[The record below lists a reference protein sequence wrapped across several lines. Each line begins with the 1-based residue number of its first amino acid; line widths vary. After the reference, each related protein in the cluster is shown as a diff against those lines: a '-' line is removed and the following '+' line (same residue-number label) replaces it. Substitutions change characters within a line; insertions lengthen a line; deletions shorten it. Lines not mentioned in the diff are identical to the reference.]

1 MAKPAPETFPQYTR
15 RILSYADG
23 ADPREILRR
32 TPARLSRR
40 VGAAT
45 RRRLTARP
53 APGKWS
59 VGEILSHLSEVEML
73 WGYRLRAVYEK
84 SGIPL
89 VGMDQD
95 AWAKNSRYRRID
107 PRRALETF
115 VALRRANVEFI
126 DGIPRKALNRWGAH
140 SQFGR
145 LTLAKML
152 TLMAGHD
159 LNHAR
164 QVEQRL
170 AGGGSRRRGA
180 RASVARG

>member
-1 MAKPAPETFPQYTR
+1 LAKSAPETFGQYTR

-23 ADPREILRR
+23 GDPREILRR
-32 TPARLSRR
+32 TPSRLSRR

-45 RRRLTARP
+45 RRRLTQRP

-59 VGEILSHLSEVEML
+59 VGEILSHLSEVEIL
-73 WGYRLRAVYEK
+73 WGYRLRAVYER

-115 VALRRANVEFI
+115 VALRRANVAFI
-126 DGIPRKALNRWGAH
+126 EGIPRKELKRWGRH

-145 LTLAKML
+145 LTLAKMIS
-152 TLMAGHD
+152 LMAGHD
-159 LNHAR
+159 LNHVR
-164 QVEQRL
+164 QVESRL
-170 AGGGSRRRGA
+170 SKRSRRG
-180 RASVARG
+180 

>member
-1 MAKPAPETFPQYTR
+1 MKTPGAPETFDQYTR

-23 ADPREILRR
+23 GDPRAILRR

-40 VGAAT
+40 VRSAT
-45 RRRLTARP
+45 RRRLALRP

-73 WGYRLRAVYEK
+73 WGYRLRAVYER

-89 VGMDQD
+89 VGMDQE
-95 AWAKNSRYRRID
+95 AWARNSRYRRID

-115 VALRRANVEFI
+115 VALRRANVDFI
-126 DGIPRKALNRWGAH
+126 DGIPRKAMTRWGAH

-145 LTLAKML
+145 LTLGKMIA
-152 TLMAGHD
+152 LMAGHD

-164 QVEQRL
+164 QVEERL
-170 AGGGSRRRGA
+170 APASRRRGA
-180 RASVARG
+180 

>member
-1 MAKPAPETFPQYTR
+1 LAKSAPETFDQYTS

-23 ADPREILRR
+23 TDPRTILKR
-32 TPARLSRR
+32 TPQRLSSL
-40 VGAAT
+40 VGGAP

-59 VGEILSHLSEVEML
+59 AGEVLCHLSEVEML
-73 WGYRLRAVYEK
+73 WGYRLRAVYER

-95 AWAKNSRYRRID
+95 AWAKNSRYRKID

-126 DGIPRKALNRWGAH
+126 AGIPRSELKRWGAH

-145 LTLAKML
+145 LTLAKMIA
-152 TLMAGHD
+152 LMAGHD
-159 LNHAR
+159 LNHVR
-164 QVEQRL
+164 QVEERL
-170 AGGGSRRRGA
+170 PAKSFRRRRA
-180 RASVARG
+180 RREAMRG

>member
-1 MAKPAPETFPQYTR
+1 MKTAAAETFDQYTR
-15 RILSYADG
+15 RILSYSDG
-23 ADPREILRR
+23 DDPRAILRK
-32 TPARLSRR
+32 TPSRLSRR
-40 VGAAT
+40 VRAAT
-45 RRRLTARP
+45 RRRLSSRP

-95 AWAKNSRYRRID
+95 AWARNSRYRRID
-107 PRRALETF
+107 PLRALETF

-126 DGIPRKALNRWGAH
+126 DGIPRKELKRWGAH

-152 TLMAGHD
+152 ALMAGHD
-159 LNHAR
+159 LNHVR
-164 QVEQRL
+164 QVEERL
-170 AGGGSRRRGA
+170 AAASRGTGRRG
-180 RASVARG
+180 

>member
-1 MAKPAPETFPQYTR
+1 MPKPAPETFDQYTR

-23 ADPREILRR
+23 DDPREIIRR

-40 VGAAT
+40 VNAAT

-73 WGYRLRAVYEK
+73 WGYRIRAVYER

-115 VALRRANVEFI
+115 VAIRRANVEFI
-126 DGIPRKALNRWGAH
+126 DGIRRTELKRWGRH

-145 LTLAKML
+145 LTLAKMIA
-152 TLMAGHD
+152 LMAGHD
-159 LNHAR
+159 LNHTR
-164 QVEQRL
+164 QVEARL
-170 AGGGSRRRGA
+170 SGRRRGA
-180 RASVARG
+180 ARG